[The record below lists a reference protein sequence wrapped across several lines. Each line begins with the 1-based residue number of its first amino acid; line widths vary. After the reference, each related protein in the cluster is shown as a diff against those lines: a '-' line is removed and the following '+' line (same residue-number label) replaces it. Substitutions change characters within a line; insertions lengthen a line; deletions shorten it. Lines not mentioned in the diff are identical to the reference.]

1 MAKTAF
7 VKPSGGPV
15 LQIPKSSLEIGL
27 ETAAALGLL
36 TMAFVMIKSWPLLP
50 ETIPHHF
57 GVSGKPDAWGG
68 KGILWLLPGISLML
82 YVGLTILRRYPHIYN
97 YPWPITE
104 QNAATQYHLARTMIG
119 AFKAEIVLIFVYL
132 QWQTIQVALGK
143 AEGLG
148 VAFLPIFLILI
159 FGTIGIYFVK
169 AYQTRQL

>member
-1 MAKTAF
+1 VPKTTF
-7 VKPSGGPV
+7 VKRSPRPV

-36 TMAFVMIKSWPLLP
+36 MMFYVAIKSWPLLP

-57 GVSGKPDAWGG
+57 GVSGKPDAWGD
-68 KGILWLLPGISLML
+68 KWILWLLPGISLVL
-82 YVGLTILRRYPHIYN
+82 YVGLTILSRYPHIYN

-104 QNAATQYHLARTMIG
+104 QNAAAQYHLARTMIV
-119 AFKAEIVLIFVYL
+119 ALKAEIILLFAYL
-132 QWQTIQVALGK
+132 QQQTIQIALGK

-148 VAFLPIFLILI
+148 VAFLPIFLILV

-169 AYQTRQL
+169 AYQAR